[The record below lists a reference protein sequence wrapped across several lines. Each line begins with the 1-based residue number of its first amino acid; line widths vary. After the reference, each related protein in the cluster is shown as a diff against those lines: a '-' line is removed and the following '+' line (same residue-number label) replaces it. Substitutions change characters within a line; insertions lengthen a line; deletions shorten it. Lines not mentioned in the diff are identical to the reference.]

1 MRLRMGIRFQMKL
14 TTVGL
19 LLALLPGVSCAQSA
33 EAPASVAVPPASGT
47 PEPIPAPAPAAA
59 TPVVVRIE
67 ILEEISSARNKR
79 GDTFALQLAD
89 AVTLPDGRVLPAST
103 HGQGE
108 VIHADKSGVGGKP
121 GELILAARFLEV
133 PEGRLRL
140 HALRLSGAGKAH
152 NGAAVGASVVAE
164 AVVPGQACS
173 PCSFAEAS
181 TSFLLEPK
189 EPPNWMSCP
198 CRSSTRTAPIAASQ
212 PRRKTH
218 SECSSQGLSDS
229 RTWSCRRHGTGA
241 GRHPVCG
248 HASSCGSCCGCHG
261 CRRDTCGHA

>member
-1 MRLRMGIRFQMKL
+1 MKL

-33 EAPASVAVPPASGT
+33 EAPASVAVPPAPGT

-89 AVTLPDGRVLPAST
+89 AVTLPDGRVLPAGT

-164 AVVPGQACS
+164 AVVPGAGLLALFIHGGQYVIPAGTRGTAKLDVLPLQVVDPNRADS
-173 PCSFAEAS
+173 GVS
-181 TSFLLEPK
+181 TPK
-189 EPPNWMSCP
+189 EN
-198 CRSSTRTAPIAASQ
+198 AQ
-212 PRRKTH
+212 
-218 SECSSQGLSDS
+218 
-229 RTWSCRRHGTGA
+229 
-241 GRHPVCG
+241 
-248 HASSCGSCCGCHG
+248 
-261 CRRDTCGHA
+261 